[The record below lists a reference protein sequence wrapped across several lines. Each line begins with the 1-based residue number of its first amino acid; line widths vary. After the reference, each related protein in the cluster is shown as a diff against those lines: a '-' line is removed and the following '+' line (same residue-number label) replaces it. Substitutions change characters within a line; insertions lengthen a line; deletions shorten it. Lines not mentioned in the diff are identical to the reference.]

1 VCLDGDGGSVDAR
14 RTEDGMVRAS
24 HAASH
29 GAFIRILLC
38 EFVGLDPRLY
48 VRLKIDNC
56 HAALLKFYAEPPHQ
70 LVGLNLA
77 PR

>member
-1 VCLDGDGGSVDAR
+1 
-14 RTEDGMVRAS
+14 MVRAS